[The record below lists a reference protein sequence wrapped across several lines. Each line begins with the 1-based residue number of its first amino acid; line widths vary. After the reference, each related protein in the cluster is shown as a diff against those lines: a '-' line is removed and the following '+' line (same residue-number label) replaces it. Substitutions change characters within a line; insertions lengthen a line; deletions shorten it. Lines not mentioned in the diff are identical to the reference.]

1 MSRGTR
7 QHQQHQAAPNSNSS
21 TNQMSCDTRPH
32 QAVPG
37 STTSTREMTRQHQAA
52 TGRTRQHLAA
62 QAAPVSSAKQ
72 MSHLQAATQ
81 MLVVDI
87 PTQQLEEQLYTYP
100 SLK

>member
-1 MSRGTR
+1 
-7 QHQQHQAAPNSNSS
+7 
-21 TNQMSCDTRPH
+21 
-32 QAVPG
+32 
-37 STTSTREMTRQHQAA
+37 MTRQHQA
-52 TGRTRQHLAA
+52 G